1 VKIQSILL
9 CNSRTTDPPRG
20 RPILRRFRLR
30 LGPHS
35 AACALLS
42 AVLALPA
49 LGQTF
54 SATPLANP
62 AGPGSLQPN
71 WSVAPDGAAVFSWIE
86 PSQGGGSFSL
96 RYAVRKGGAW
106 SPATNIATNRHFFH
120 HPAEMPEVIALPG
133 GHWFAHWVESPG
145 GDSDAEYVYVSSS
158 TDGAHWSMPMQA
170 HHDHSPVLHG
180 LASMI
185 ANPDGGG
192 SIFWLEALK
201 GEDAPV
207 ALKRTI
213 VDATGKEVRE
223 EVIDSDVCGCCPTA
237 VARTSKGL
245 LLAFRTHSKEDIRDI
260 AVTRLENGKWSA
272 PKMVN
277 ADGWKIGA
285 CPTNAAAVAAKG
297 DHAVVAW
304 FTGAQDMPRELMAF
318 SSDSGTSFSQPVT
331 LSAGHAFG
339 YTAMALDE
347 DGGAIISWL
356 EQSPEGAKVL
366 VRRVN
371 AAGTPGPIVEVAKG
385 GRMALGYPK
394 LFHNGADTF
403 IAWGSTKQLQ
413 TASLS
418 PSR

>member
-1 VKIQSILL
+1 LKIPSILL
-9 CNSRTTDPPRG
+9 T
-20 RPILRRFRLR
+20 
-30 LGPHS
+30 
-35 AACALLS
+35 

-49 LGQTF
+49 LTLPALSQTF
-54 SATPLANP
+54 TSTPLANP

-86 PSQGGGSFSL
+86 PSQGGAFAL
-96 RYAVRKGGAW
+96 RYSVRDGATW
-106 SPATNIATNRHFFH
+106 SPAITIAAQRHFFH

-158 TDGAHWSMPMQA
+158 TDGAHWTMPLQA
-170 HHDHSPVLHG
+170 HKDHSAVQHG

-185 ANPDGGG
+185 ANPDGGA

-223 EVIDSDVCGCCPTA
+223 EQIDGDVCGCCPTA
-237 VARTSKGL
+237 VTKTSKGL
-245 LLAFRTHSKEDIRDI
+245 LVAFRAHSKEDIRDI
-260 AVTRLENGKWSA
+260 AVTRLENGHWST
-272 PKMVN
+272 PKIVH
-277 ADGWKIGA
+277 ADNWEINA

-297 DHAVVAW
+297 DRVAVAW
-304 FTGAQDMPRELMAF
+304 FTGAQDMPREEMAF
-318 SSDSGTSFSQPVT
+318 SSDGGSTFTKPVT

-347 DGGAIISWL
+347 DGGAIVSWL
-356 EQSPEGAKVL
+356 EQSPEGARVL
-366 VRRVN
+366 VRRVTV
-371 AAGTPGPIVEVAKG
+371 AGAPGPIVEVAKG
-385 GRMALGYPK
+385 GKMALGYPK
-394 LFHNGADTF
+394 LFHNGSETF
-403 IAWGSTKQLQ
+403 IAWGTSKHIE
-413 TASLS
+413 TASLAKKE
-418 PSR
+418 